1 MLDFASDDGFT
12 PVKILAGERVF
23 EMFAPQRTSIIFGIT
38 NEPWAAAAYRI
49 ENLIVQSERHLNEW
63 DLIAISTSETA
74 RLVRHNTVVYELQCT
89 ISPDIIGL
97 NTNFFYRCPEC
108 NEHIYECTHLLVSGQ
123 DLHEVPNADAVATAR
138 APTACPSCGGKIQ
151 SLGPGV
157 SFCLDCDW
165 EDGLSSQ
172 TISNP
177 NS

>member
-1 MLDFASDDGFT
+1 MLNFASQGGFT

-49 ENLIVQSERHLNEW
+49 EDLIVQLERNLNEW
-63 DLIAISTSETA
+63 DLIAISASETA
-74 RLVRHNTVVYELQCT
+74 WLVRHNTVVYELQCT
-89 ISPDIIGL
+89 ISPDIMGL
-97 NTNFFYRCPEC
+97 STNFFYRCPEC
-108 NEHIYECTHLLVSGQ
+108 NEHIYECTHLLISAQ
-123 DLHEVPNADAVATAR
+123 DLHQEPNADAVATDC